1 EDGPAAAKVLGRPLG
16 PQPALYGPQGGRG
29 PAAAGPAGHGRRPAA
44 PCEFGQVANATRGGV
59 VIYFI
64 QDTVTRAIK
73 IGYSTNP
80 QKRLK
85 HLQNSNQNKL
95 VLLYA
100 MHGELEHE
108 AELLQ

>member
-1 EDGPAAAKVLGRPLG
+1 M
-16 PQPALYGPQGGRG
+16 
-29 PAAAGPAGHGRRPAA
+29 
-44 PCEFGQVANATRGGV
+44 
-59 VIYFI
+59 IYFI

-85 HLQNSNQNKL
+85 NLQNSNQNKL
-95 VLLYA
+95 VLLSA

-108 AELLQ
+108 AELLQRFEKFKMLNCRKFF